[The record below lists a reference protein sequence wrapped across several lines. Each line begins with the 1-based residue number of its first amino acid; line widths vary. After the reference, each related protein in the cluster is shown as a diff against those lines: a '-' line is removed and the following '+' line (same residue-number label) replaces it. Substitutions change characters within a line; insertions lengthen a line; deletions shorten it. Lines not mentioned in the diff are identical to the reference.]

1 MCRSKYSLGDQTSET
16 IDLALQC
23 QLDGGGS
30 GLWPWNYSKLGKE
43 SWPSVVL
50 PQESLD
56 IFIYLFVYYMLCI
69 ILGPTDEGRGVVQR
83 KDKHSGILTKLLL
96 SKFISPKISVRLQCL
111 TWCKYLKKYM

>member
-1 MCRSKYSLGDQTSET
+1 MQDQIFTGHQTSET

-43 SWPSVVL
+43 SWWPSVVL

-56 IFIYLFVYYMLCI
+56 IFIYLFVYYILVT
-69 ILGPTDEGRGVVQR
+69 ILGTIDEGRGMVQR
-83 KDKHSGILTKLLL
+83 KDKHPGILTKLLPL
-96 SKFISPKISVRLQCL
+96 SKLIFSKS
-111 TWCKYLKKYM
+111 LKDYNA